1 MHVYSWTPKGL
12 IALEVTAICLWDA
25 QKSFNNHPSPTEA
38 VIKLILSR
46 SKIPDDIIVAFASG
60 LFSRSLEDLVIIYFW
75 IAIIS
80 GKHND

>member
-1 MHVYSWTPKGL
+1 METDNVSRRQQP
-12 IALEVTAICLWDA
+12 D
-25 QKSFNNHPSPTEA
+25 KSAKKSYPLYP
-38 VIKLILSR
+38 LILLQKYFFLQWQDVPHPPYSFYE
-46 SKIPDDIIVAFASG
+46 AFASG